1 MTDLT
6 TNHAIGAPADRDS
19 EETPTMKKT
28 LIALAAA
35 TAIAAATVAVPDTAN
50 ARHRGWHTGATV
62 AGAIIGGAIIAGAL
76 APRYRP
82 YTVVEGYDPYPA
94 YYAAPPVDCPGGYW
108 ARQCRAT
115 DAWGNCVR
123 ASKPRFFCPAGY

>member
-35 TAIAAATVAVPDTAN
+35 TTIVAATIAMPDTAD
-50 ARHRGWHTGATV
+50 ARCRFNCGLAIGVGAAV
-62 AGAIIGGAIIAGAL
+62 LGAAIL
-76 APRYRP
+76 APRYQP
-82 YTVVEGYDPYPA
+82 YAVVQGWDPYPV
-94 YYAAPPVDCPGGYW
+94 YVAAPPVDCPGGYW
-108 ARQCRAT
+108 ARRCLAA
-115 DAWGNCVR
+115 DAFGNCVR
-123 ASKPRFFCPAGY
+123 ASRPRFFCPGG